1 MRIRQAGAV
10 LATAVATLLIAAGP
24 VRAAAP
30 SEQDSAFLKAAH
42 QSNLA
47 EIATGKQAQQKASSQ
62 QVKEL
67 GARFVTDHTRLDE
80 ALREVARSLDVEL
93 PDAPNAEQRA
103 AAARLDAASTDEY
116 DALWLSIQMDQ
127 HMKAMA
133 NGKKE
138 IDDGS
143 DPAAKKVAQDAAP
156 VIMSHHDLIET
167 AGRELGIPDLV
178 DTGSGG
184 LFGTSSTRTPAI
196 VLLGIGVL
204 LLLVGGVSVVRS
216 RARR

>member
-1 MRIRQAGAV
+1 
-10 LATAVATLLIAAGP
+10 
-24 VRAAAP
+24 
-30 SEQDSAFLKAAH
+30 
-42 QSNLA
+42 
-47 EIATGKQAQQKASSQ
+47 
-62 QVKEL
+62 
-67 GARFVTDHTRLDE
+67 
-80 ALREVARSLDVEL
+80 
-93 PDAPNAEQRA
+93 
-103 AAARLDAASTDEY
+103 
-116 DALWLSIQMDQ
+116 
-127 HMKAMA
+127 MA

-184 LFGTSSTRTPAI
+184 LFGTSSTRTPAL